1 MWLTNCHTTTA
12 PGGNKKLDT
21 ANKAER
27 NYEIKH
33 PDFKLCNS
41 IVPLIP
47 ISFIFT
53 ASLKGSSTV
62 QYKLANSAIKPMIHE
77 DSLGHAETI

>member
-1 MWLTNCHTTTA
+1 M
-12 PGGNKKLDT
+12 KLDR
-21 ANKAER
+21 ANKAEP

-33 PDFKLCNS
+33 PDFKLRNN

-62 QYKLANSAIKPMIHE
+62 QCKLAKAHR
-77 DSLGHAETI
+77 SL